1 VTQTG
6 GAVRSFLDENHARP
20 RDVRAPEER
29 SWFAVQTKPRH
40 EKRVAAGLQEKG
52 VLVFLPLFSAV
63 HQWSD
68 RRRLVELPLFTNY
81 VFVRIGVER
90 DVRIPVLRTNGVVG
104 FVGMRGLGV
113 PIPDEQIHAVR
124 TILRERVS
132 VTPYPFLNV
141 GQRVRIRGGSL
152 DGIEGFLLAAN
163 CDSSLIVSVHG
174 IQRSLAIRI
183 AGYRVE
189 AA

>member
-1 VTQTG
+1 VTETG
-6 GAVRSFLDENHARP
+6 GAARNFP
-20 RDVRAPEER
+20 HESQALPQDLRAVDER
-29 SWFAVQTKPRH
+29 SWFAVQTRSRH
-40 EKRVAAGLQEKG
+40 EKRVAAGLEEKG

-63 HQWSD
+63 REWSD
-68 RRRLVELPLFTNY
+68 RRRLIELPLFANY
-81 VFVRIGVER
+81 VFVRIGVGR

-132 VTPYPFLNV
+132 VTPYPFLSV

-152 DGIEGFLLAAN
+152 DGIEGFLLGVN